1 MEILEKIYQ
10 EKVSTPSDINEH
22 LSVLKNYS
30 EECDTIVEM
39 GVRKMV
45 STWAFLM
52 ARPKKLISVD
62 YKYPKDYGSDDL
74 EIVKKISID
83 IGVDFEFILSD
94 SRKIDL
100 PKCDLLFIDTLHTYS
115 QLKQEL
121 EKHSGQVNKYIIFHD
136 TETFKYAPDTTNGID
151 GNDMGIWSAIEEFLD
166 NNKSWV
172 IHEILSNNNGLTII
186 KKINL

>member
-1 MEILEKIYQ
+1 MEILEYMYQ
-10 EKVSTPSDINEH
+10 EKMSTPSDINEH
-22 LSVLKNYS
+22 LSVLKKYS
-30 EECDTIVEM
+30 EECDIIVEM
-39 GVRKMV
+39 GVRKIV

-52 ARPKKLISVD
+52 GRPKKLISVD
-62 YKYPKDYGSDDL
+62 YRHPKDYGSDDL
-74 EIVKKISID
+74 EIVEKVSKD

-121 EKHSGQVNKYIIFHD
+121 EKHSTQVNKYIIFHD
-136 TETFKYAPDTTNGID
+136 TEDFRYNPDTTNGD
-151 GNDMGIWSAIEEFLD
+151 VNDMGIWPAIEEFLEK
-166 NNKSWV
+166 NKSWV